1 MQANTCKFFGTAEL
15 FLHICLVT
23 ALAGTLGYIKAIEDV
38 PVFRSN
44 NSQ

>member
-1 MQANTCKFFGTAEL
+1 MRTNTCKFLGTAEL

-23 ALAGTLGYIKAIEDV
+23 VLAGTLGYPKRIEDV